1 MIAIAYYDL
10 FEWEK
15 WLEKMEEILVTYENA
30 KDDVHAAEVLFDIAN
45 GFIDINN
52 LTSA

>member
-1 MIAIAYYDL
+1 
-10 FEWEK
+10 
-15 WLEKMEEILVTYENA
+15 MEEILVSFENA

-45 GFIDINN
+45 GFIEINN